1 MPTSALSSETGG
13 TTQRRCCLIH
23 PNILPSQRLAIKAQ
37 NCRFLR
43 KGFNVYLSKLTGF
56 LFAFVLLALSFVGAS
71 AQSKSN
77 GVKPEIVKADDVPVL
92 VMHLPDWENKVKE
105 GVIHVVSLPALQ
117 ETAGDKPA
125 LDAINFDGGTEGVTA
140 KYGDA
145 RLIIVEFTTPQYATD
160 NDARINERIAE
171 LRAAGQPV
179 PSEYKR
185 VGNYSVFVFDA
196 PDAASA
202 DKLISGVKYEKDV
215 RWLGRNPHAEE
226 IATKAYT
233 ETMGSVI
240 ITTLITTGLAILLCL
255 GVGGLIGG
263 AIFLRRRAQHTA
275 QEIYSDA
282 GGMLRL
288 NIEDLN
294 APRIPTA
301 KLIGQNE
308 E

>member
-1 MPTSALSSETGG
+1 MHA
-13 TTQRRCCLIH
+13 
-23 PNILPSQRLAIKAQ
+23 
-37 NCRFLR
+37 
-43 KGFNVYLSKLTGF
+43 SKLTRF
-56 LFAFVLLALSFVGAS
+56 LFALAILSLFSVGAS
-71 AQSKSN
+71 AQTQAS
-77 GVKPEIVKADDVPVL
+77 GAAQQPEQASDFSVL
-92 VMHLPDWENKVKE
+92 VTHLPDWENKVKE
-105 GVIHVVSLPALQ
+105 GVGHAASLPELQ
-117 ETAGDKPA
+117 LAAGNRPA
-125 LDAINFDGGTEGVTA
+125 LDAVSFDGGTEAVTA

-145 RLIIVEFTTPQYATD
+145 RLVIIEFTTPQYATD
-160 NDARINERIAE
+160 NDASISERIAQ
-171 LRAAGQPV
+171 LRAAGQQV
-179 PSEYKR
+179 PSGYRR

-240 ITTLITTGLAILLCL
+240 ITTLISTALAILLCL
-255 GVGGLIGG
+255 CVGGIIGG

-288 NIEDLN
+288 NIEDVN
-294 APRIPTA
+294 APRIPAT
-301 KLIGQNE
+301 KLIGSGE